1 MTEGLGTAELRPTQ
15 VEMNG
20 INVISESERKGHP
33 RDLFWP
39 WFAANISVL
48 GLSYGSFELG
58 FGISFWQALIVGV
71 VGIVL
76 SFLACGFIALAGKRG
91 SAPTMVLS
99 RAAFGFNGNKLPAVI
114 SWLLTVGLGDRARH
128 PGHAGHRDRVHPAG
142 LGRRHR
148 HRGGRADRGG
158 GPDHLR
164 RRDGIRPDHAAC
176 RPGSP
181 S

>member
-1 MTEGLGTAELRPTQ
+1 MTDATDAAEVRPLQ

-20 INVISESERKGHP
+20 INVITESERKGHP

-48 GLSYGSFELG
+48 GLSYGSFVLG

-76 SFLACGFIALAGKRG
+76 SFLACGLIAVAGKRG

-99 RAAFGFNGNKLPAVI
+99 RAAFGVNGNKLPAVI
-114 SWLLTVGLGDRARH
+114 SWVLTVGWETVLVILATLATATAFKQLGW
-128 PGHAGHRDRVHPAG
+128 
-142 LGRRHR
+142 
-148 HRGGRADRGG
+148 GG
-158 GPDHLR
+158 GNGTKVVALILVVAR
-164 RRDGIRPDHAAC
+164 TIVG
-176 RPGSP
+176 GV
-181 S
+181 